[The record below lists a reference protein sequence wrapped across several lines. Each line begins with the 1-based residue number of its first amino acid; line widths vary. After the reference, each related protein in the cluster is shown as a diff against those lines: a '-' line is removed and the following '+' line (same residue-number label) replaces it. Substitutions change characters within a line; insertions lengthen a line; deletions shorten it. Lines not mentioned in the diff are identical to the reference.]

1 MEREVQLQVEVT
13 DVERVL
19 AVRLKRRRLIGAT
32 RDPACSTY
40 YNYLVAT

>member
-1 MEREVQLQVEVT
+1 MEVQLQVEVT

-32 RDPACSTY
+32 RDPVEQAG
-40 YNYLVAT
+40 LLR